1 MSAVSVRIRGA
12 HAVPCAIR
20 VRIKV
25 AHVLVRPQAA
35 NRGRMKT
42 KTRNPVRW
50 VTRFRC
56 TDSRIETRPL
66 RPLKLRLYYFFFLA
80 AAFASF
86 LTVFVDFLLTLWVTL
101 LVA

>member
-12 HAVPCAIR
+12 DAVP
-20 VRIKV
+20 VRYESESRRRN
-25 AHVLVRPQAA
+25 VLVRPQAA

-42 KTRNPVRW
+42 KTRNPVRR

-80 AAFASF
+80 AAFANF

-101 LVA
+101 VVA